1 MLLFCVILLL
11 SRLLFFQFSMD
22 SAKLLTIAQTAEL
35 LNCSQGFVRKRI
47 ALTEA
52 NQEGGWP
59 KSIFVNLQPNGI
71 KSLYRIKQEALV
83 DFLTEQSE
91 QAKIEEATE
100 STTTGACSL

>member
-1 MLLFCVILLL
+1 
-11 SRLLFFQFSMD
+11 MD

-52 NQEGGWP
+52 NQDGGWP
-59 KSIFVNLQPNGI
+59 KKIFVNLQPNGI

-83 DFLTEQSE
+83 DYLTEQSE
-91 QAKIEEATE
+91 QATIEETTE
-100 STTTGACSL
+100 ALVSEQCSI

>member
-1 MLLFCVILLL
+1 ME
-11 SRLLFFQFSMD
+11 

-52 NQEGGWP
+52 NEEGGWP

-83 DFLTEQSE
+83 GFLTEQSE
-91 QAKIEEATE
+91 QATLEETVEAP
-100 STTTGACSL
+100 STGACTL

>member
-1 MLLFCVILLL
+1 ME
-11 SRLLFFQFSMD
+11 

-52 NQEGGWP
+52 NEEGGWP
-59 KSIFVNLQPNGI
+59 KTIFVNLQPNGI

-83 DFLTEQSE
+83 GFLTEQSE
-91 QAKIEEATE
+91 QANIEESAE
-100 STTTGACSL
+100 AAPTGACTL

>member
-1 MLLFCVILLL
+1 
-11 SRLLFFQFSMD
+11 MD

-52 NQEGGWP
+52 NQDGGWP
-59 KSIFVNLQPNGI
+59 KTIFVNLQPNGI

-83 DFLTEQSE
+83 DYLTDQSE
-91 QAKIEEATE
+91 AKLDEAPEAVATD
-100 STTTGACSL
+100 ACTFWVWLADDYF